1 MPWCIWSLSL
11 SLRKFAKNKNSCFNH
26 LMKSLGSSVKNK
38 LIAKY
43 LEKDNPS
50 DQAKSTDINIL
61 LNRIQINKKNES
73 RKKLFFSA
81 AASTGLILFG
91 LIIF

>member
-1 MPWCIWSLSL
+1 M
-11 SLRKFAKNKNSCFNH
+11 KNA
-26 LMKSLGSSVKNK
+26 VETVRNK

-43 LEKDNPS
+43 LVKDNE
-50 DQAKSTDINIL
+50 QTQKKSTNINIL
-61 LNRIQINKKNES
+61 LNRIEVNKKNES
-73 RKKLFFSA
+73 RNKLYFSA

>member
-1 MPWCIWSLSL
+1 
-11 SLRKFAKNKNSCFNH
+11 
-26 LMKSLGSSVKNK
+26 MKSLRTSVKNK

-43 LEKDNPS
+43 LTKDS
-50 DQAKSTDINIL
+50 TTDQTKSTDINIL
-61 LNRIQINKKNES
+61 LNRIQINKRNES

-91 LIIF
+91 FIIF

>member
-1 MPWCIWSLSL
+1 M
-11 SLRKFAKNKNSCFNH
+11 RN
-26 LMKSLGSSVKNK
+26 LGSNIRNK

-43 LEKDNPS
+43 LVKDQSTP
-50 DQAKSTDINIL
+50 QAKSTDINIL
-61 LNRIQINKKNES
+61 LNRIELNKKNES
-73 RKKLFFSA
+73 KRKLYFSA

>member
-1 MPWCIWSLSL
+1 M
-11 SLRKFAKNKNSCFNH
+11 KFANIKNSWFN
-26 LMKSLGSSVKNK
+26 KIVKNTDVNIKDK

-43 LEKDNPS
+43 FEEDTPKISNRR
-50 DQAKSTDINIL
+50 TDINVL
-61 LNRIQINKKNES
+61 LNRVKSNQKNES
-73 RKKLFFSA
+73 RKKLYFSA